1 MPKSIKTFLGLTYAI
16 IGLSVLALLLSW
28 IFFQSYSEFYIK
40 THGSSFDSLPSQQF
54 KVNTVVFILVIRSAF
69 SLGWISSLIYMRR
82 LVRARN
88 RHLLVIISV
97 YAVISFV
104 GYGIL
109 VFQNAMLWQ
118 TVIRG
123 AQALAG
129 AGLLVLVL
137 SQRAR
142 RSIKKY
148 VDDPD

>member
-1 MPKSIKTFLGLTYAI
+1 M
-16 IGLSVLALLLSW
+16 
-28 IFFQSYSEFYIK
+28 
-40 THGSSFDSLPSQQF
+40 
-54 KVNTVVFILVIRSAF
+54 
-69 SLGWISSLIYMRR
+69 
-82 LVRARN
+82 
-88 RHLLVIISV
+88 IISV

-123 AQALAG
+123 SQALAG